1 MLDHRFKD
9 NFVASAVWVLLL
21 TSVAGS
27 QSVTGN
33 TIVGKVRTQ
42 SGHPVANV
50 LVELQTGTGALV
62 TQTFSTNEG
71 DYAFSGLEGAS
82 FVLAVDDPNHQPFAE
97 RVELTRS
104 AATRPG
110 EMVRIDI
117 VLTPKSQASTHA
129 SATVFRQNIPPAA
142 LEAYKRGVK
151 LLAEHKSNEGI
162 AALNEAL
169 RLMPN
174 YFDAHFALGL
184 ELFHL
189 ARLND
194 AIASLEKAR
203 AINPNDGRL
212 YYTFGLVLGEQKK
225 YALASRVL
233 AEAWK
238 LNPSDFSILLSRGT
252 FLIEDALSINQASP
266 AAQAERDTLLGMAR
280 TDLLKALELSGGKLA
295 AAHYQLARVYERTGD
310 RSRAA
315 DELEQYLRLSP
326 DDKKAEAIRAAI
338 KTLRARAKQ

>member
-1 MLDHRFKD
+1 MLDYRFKI
-9 NFVASAVWVLLL
+9 NFVDTAVCVLLL
-21 TSVAGS
+21 ASVAGG
-27 QSVTGN
+27 QSVAGN

-42 SGHPVANV
+42 SGHPVSNV

-62 TQTFSTNEG
+62 TQTFTTNEG

-82 FVLAVDDPNHQPFAE
+82 FVLAVDDSNHQPFTE

-104 AATRPG
+104 SATRPG

-117 VLTPKSQASTHA
+117 VLTPRSPASTHA
-129 SATVFRQNIPPAA
+129 SATVFRQDIPPSA

-151 LLAEHKSNEGI
+151 LLAEHKGNEGI

-189 ARLND
+189 GRLND

-225 YALASRVL
+225 YALAARVL
-233 AEAWK
+233 GEAWR
-238 LNPSDFSILLSRGT
+238 LNPSNFSILVSRGT
-252 FLIEDALSINQASP
+252 FLIEYALSVNSASTSG
-266 AAQAERDTLLGMAR
+266 ATERNATLGMAR
-280 TDLLKALELSGGKLA
+280 SDLLKALELSGGKTA
-295 AAHYQLARVYERTGD
+295 AAHLQLARVYEKTGD
-310 RSRAA
+310 PRKAA

-326 DDKKAEAIRAAI
+326 DDKRAEAIRAAI
-338 KTLRARAKQ
+338 KTLRAPAKQ